1 MDSVAVKEQYKDG
14 KSYGWAVMA
23 KTQETTAN
31 SDGWFWY
38 EVLDD
43 KNIDK
48 LAAIGNNVPGCVS
61 CHAPSQKDM
70 VMIPFPFKQFY
81 MKKAILVIVTIMM
94 AIQFYRPFKNSTE
107 HIK

>member
-1 MDSVAVKEQYKDG
+1 MNDTLANSLKAGNKEHPKGSVAVKEQYKDG

-23 KTQETTAN
+23 KTHDKAAN
-31 SDGWFWY
+31 GDGWFWY

-48 LAAIGNNVPGCVS
+48 LAAIGNNVPGCVG

-70 VMIPFPFKQFY
+70 VLIPFPFK
-81 MKKAILVIVTIMM
+81 
-94 AIQFYRPFKNSTE
+94 
-107 HIK
+107 